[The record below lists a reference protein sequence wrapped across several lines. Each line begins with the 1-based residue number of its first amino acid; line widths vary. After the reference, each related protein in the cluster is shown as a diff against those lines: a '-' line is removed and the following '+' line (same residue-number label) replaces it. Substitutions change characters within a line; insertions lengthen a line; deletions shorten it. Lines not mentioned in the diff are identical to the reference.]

1 MEPTL
6 ERRLKRLM
14 ALRVVMVTTLL
25 LVAVYVEAAS
35 ETLARVNPLYF
46 LIAATYAATI
56 VHVLAL
62 RLFPRLEPLVYAQ
75 VVGDLLTITG
85 LVYLTGGIRAGGFI
99 LLYPISVLSGSV
111 LLFRRH
117 GVILAGLA
125 TVFYGGLLWAV
136 RSGAIPP
143 QGLQDVPYAPAKQL
157 VYSIFVTGVVC
168 ATVATVASYL
178 AEGLQ
183 SAGER
188 LEQVAEQVADLQELN
203 KVIVDSMHSGLITAD
218 AGSRVLYVNRVGE
231 SILGRRFSE
240 LQGRWLAEVFGAPA
254 LDAAA
259 LAARAADRGFSR
271 LEMAYDVP
279 NGPQRELG
287 ISVSPLATGEPGRQG
302 FLLVFQD
309 VTEVKRLEQ
318 EVRIKEKLAAVG
330 EMAAYLAHEI
340 RNPLG
345 SISGSAQVLMSEP
358 EISPDQARLLS
369 IITRESKRLS
379 DTLNQFL
386 FQARSSS
393 QPLGPV
399 DISRVVSEAVTLLRN
414 GPEVSAA
421 HSVVFEAEPGPCVCL
436 ADPAQVAQVF
446 WNLARNGLEAMPQGG
461 ALQVHLSRRD
471 SEAVLLVRDQGRGMG
486 AAEKRALFEPFQSGT
501 PRGTGL
507 GLAIVYRI
515 VQEHRG
521 DITVRSAPSLGTEVE
536 VRLPLVGVPA
546 PA

>member
-6 ERRLKRLM
+6 ERKLKRLM

-117 GVILAGLA
+117 GMILAGLA
-125 TVFYGGLLWAV
+125 TVFYGALLWAV

>member
-1 MEPTL
+1 MDSTQ
-6 ERRLKRLM
+6 ERKLKRLM

-25 LVAVYVEAAS
+25 LVAVYVEAVS
-35 ETLARVNPLYF
+35 ETLLRVNPLYF
-46 LIAATYAATI
+46 LIAATYALTI
-56 VHVLAL
+56 IHSIAL
-62 RLFPRLEPLVYAQ
+62 RFVPRLVPLVYAQ

-85 LVYLTGGIRAGGFI
+85 LVYLSGGLRAGFI

-117 GVILAGLA
+117 GMVLAGLA
-125 TVFYGGLLWAV
+125 TVFYGALLYLV
-136 RSGAIPP
+136 RAGIVPP
-143 QGLQDVPYAPAKQL
+143 QGLGDVPYSPAKHL

-188 LEQVAEQVADLQELN
+188 LEAATEQVADLRELN
-203 KVIVDSMHSGLITAD
+203 KVIVDSIHSGLITAD
-218 AGSRVLYVNRVGE
+218 AGSRVLYVNPVGE
-231 SILGRRFSE
+231 SFLGRRFSDVHGQT
-240 LQGRWLAEVFGAPA
+240 LSEVFGAPE
-254 LDAAA
+254 LEPAA
-259 LAARAADRGFSR
+259 LAARAADRGFAR
-271 LEMAYDVP
+271 MELAYQSPD
-279 NGPQRELG
+279 GRGRELG
-287 ISVSPLATGEPGRQG
+287 VSISPLATADPKREGY
-302 FLLVFQD
+302 LLVFQD
-309 VTEVKRLEQ
+309 LTDVKRLEQ

-358 EISPDQARLLS
+358 EMSPDQARLLS

-386 FQARSSS
+386 FQARPSLR
-393 QPLGPV
+393 PLGPV
-399 DISRVVSEAVTLLRN
+399 DVARVVAEAVTLLRN
-414 GPEVSAA
+414 GPEVRPD
-421 HSVVFEAEPGPCVCL
+421 HKVVVEVEPGPCVCL
-436 ADPAQVAQVF
+436 ADRDQVTQVF
-446 WNLARNGLEAMPQGG
+446 WNLARNGLEAMPHGG
-461 ALQVHLSRRD
+461 TLDVRLRRD
-471 SEAVLLVRDQGRGMG
+471 GDEAVLVVRDQGRGMG
-486 AAEKRALFEPFQSGT
+486 ADEQRALFQPFQSGT

-515 VQEHRG
+515 VQEHHG
-521 DITVRSAPSLGTEVE
+521 DIAVRSAPSAGTEVE
-536 VRLPLVGVPA
+536 IRLPLVGVPV

>member
-6 ERRLKRLM
+6 ERKLKRLM

-25 LVAVYVEAAS
+25 LVAVYVEAVS
-35 ETLARVNPLYF
+35 ETLASVNPLYF
-46 LIAATYAATI
+46 LIAATYAVTI

-62 RLFPRLEPLVYAQ
+62 RLIPRPEPLVYAQ

-117 GVILAGLA
+117 GMILAGLA
-125 TVFYGGLLWAV
+125 TVFYGALLWAV
-136 RSGAIPP
+136 RSGVVPP
-143 QGLQDVPYAPAKQL
+143 QGLQDVPYAPAKHL

-188 LEQVAEQVADLQELN
+188 LEEVAVQVADLQELN

-218 AGSRVLYVNRVGE
+218 AASRVLYVNGVGE
-231 SILGRRFSE
+231 SILGRRFAE
-240 LQGRWLAEVFGAPA
+240 LQGQRLTHVFDAPA

-259 LAARAADRGFSR
+259 LAARAADRGLSR

-279 NGPQRELG
+279 SGARRELG
-287 ISVSPLATGEPGRQG
+287 ISVSPLASGEPGQQG

-309 VTEVKRLEQ
+309 LTEVKRLEQ

-358 EISPDQARLLS
+358 DISPDQARLLS

-386 FQARSSS
+386 FQARPSAR
-393 QPLGPV
+393 PLGPV

-436 ADPAQVAQVF
+436 ADPDQVAQVF
-446 WNLARNGLEAMPQGG
+446 WNLARNGLEAMPKGG
-461 ALQVHLSRRD
+461 ALEVRLGRRD
-471 SEAVLLVRDQGRGMG
+471 AEAVLLVRDQGRGMG
-486 AAEKRALFEPFQSGT
+486 VDEQRAIFEPFQSGT

-515 VQEHRG
+515 VHEHHG
-521 DITVRSAPSLGTEVE
+521 DITMRSAPSQGTEVE
-536 VRLPLVGVPA
+536 VRLPLVAVPVPA
-546 PA
+546 